1 MRSVNCMIKA
11 VISIVI
17 LALTFAGVP
26 AQAFVQS
33 NDHDCCESEQYNIM
47 AEPVSVITSQSLQI
61 SQTDSSIGSSKTYY
75 ALHHAPVVDNSSS
88 LSAANQY
95 EQDLS
100 CDGCDSDQGCLSCFS
115 VDGVSFALF
124 SLSKIDLGYPKSDL
138 GLSTEFQFIT
148 LQVSPEI
155 RPPKV

>member
-1 MRSVNCMIKA
+1 MRSVNRMIKT

-33 NDHDCCESEQYNIM
+33 NDHDCCESELNQM
-47 AEPVSVITSQSLQI
+47 AMPMSAMPMTAMDAAQVTSTGSYVYSKAKKLEMPLVIQHENSISMNSVQI
-61 SQTDSSIGSSKTYY
+61 DT
-75 ALHHAPVVDNSSS
+75 
-88 LSAANQY
+88 
-95 EQDLS
+95 S
-100 CDGCDSDQGCLSCFS
+100 CDDCDSPLSCFS
-115 VDGVSFALF
+115 VDGVSYALF
-124 SLSKIDLGYPKSDL
+124 FPSKIDIGSPRSDS
-138 GLSTEFQFIT
+138 GLSIEPQFFT